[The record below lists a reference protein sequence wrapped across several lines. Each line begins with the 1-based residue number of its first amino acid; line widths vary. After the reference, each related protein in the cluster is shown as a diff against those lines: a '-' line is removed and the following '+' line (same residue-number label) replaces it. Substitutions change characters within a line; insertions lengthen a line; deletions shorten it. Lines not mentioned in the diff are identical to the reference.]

1 LKETETWT
9 VVCEKHSVVILH
21 YCSNGFWTEKCVIL
35 TYEHEIDPDEWKPGI
50 DSHGD
55 HLKVLKMVEIKITVQ
70 EGLLSMNGLMRRVW
84 MQQTHESLI
93 ESFIDTGS
101 RKIKF

>member
-1 LKETETWT
+1 
-9 VVCEKHSVVILH
+9 VHH
-21 YCSNGFWTEKCVIL
+21 CSNGFQTEKCVIL
-35 TYEHEIDPDEWKPGI
+35 TYEHEIDPDEWKPGT

-70 EGLLSMNGLMRRVW
+70 KGLLSMNGWMRRVW

-93 ESFIDTGS
+93 ESFIDTG
-101 RKIKF
+101 